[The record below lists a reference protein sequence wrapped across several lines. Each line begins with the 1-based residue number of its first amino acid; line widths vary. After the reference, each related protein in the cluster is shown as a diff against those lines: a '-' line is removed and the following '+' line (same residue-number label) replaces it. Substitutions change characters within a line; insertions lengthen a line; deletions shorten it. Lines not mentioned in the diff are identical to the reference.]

1 MTNKAAEPI
10 SPVRITKDFALAK
23 CSYFVDV
30 QLWPRRSI
38 IDPEGWLSNFKKSEM
53 DHAVHLLYSFLFYS
67 EDLVNQL
74 FVTAFQA
81 LSREMSAKGTPPL
94 NLKATWRAFVDGA
107 IITYVTGEI
116 PNVTDSG
123 FTFARKAR
131 QLLGIPEDRIMSP
144 DEALRQIYN
153 KGPRDIVF
161 VDDFV
166 GSGDQFTAT
175 WQRLWDV
182 SPSLRTSFGRVAAS
196 TRGTRFFY
204 CPLLCTQQG
213 YERLRQA
220 YPEITL
226 APAHI
231 VSDRYSVFSPESIVW
246 PPDLKN
252 TAAKFVRNASMRAG
266 VRDISWRGYNDLGL
280 AIAFHNSVPDA
291 TLPIIYWNE
300 NGWIPLIQRS

>member
-280 AIAFHNSVPDA
+280 
-291 TLPIIYWNE
+291 
-300 NGWIPLIQRS
+300 